1 MLIGY
6 RVSMSVNARKLQT
19 PSQLPDGVQRKQMA
33 QDHSGWPTR
42 VTGPPLLVSLVSK

>member
-1 MLIGY
+1 MLVGY
-6 RVSMSVNARKLQT
+6 RVNTGVNARKLQT
-19 PSQLPDGVQRKQMA
+19 PSQLPDGVQRNQMA